1 MSQLRWHYEADYC
14 LHEPADKLLI
24 QNIDLENETQALTLV
39 CTVVPVLL
47 CPSCAPERLFR

>member
-1 MSQLRWHYEADYC
+1 MSQLRWHYEADYR

-24 QNIDLENETQALTLV
+24 QNIDLENETQTLTLV

>member
-1 MSQLRWHYEADYC
+1 MSQLRWDYEADYY
-14 LHEPADKLLI
+14 LHEPTDKLLI
-24 QNIDLENETQALTLV
+24 QNIDLENKTQTLTLV